1 MATTTRVMTT
11 VLPYS
16 VDPNGTFHV
25 SVLFS
30 HRLAGSAKLSDYPAM
45 VNWVTSLTAPT
56 TKFSLRIDNGETVGC
71 TPLFG
76 ATDKSVWANAFP
88 AATTAVA
95 DFPNPTVTQNEW
107 KSYPAHRTPDHAF
120 DAHNA
125 SACASPVT
133 RPAVTT
139 APLAAELLATFGD
152 IEGLRDLIAG
162 LQNYRPRRDRDLRNT
177 YRDPRGGRVD
187 HPNQISDRPPALDR
201 ECRQPRH
208 QLHCRS

>member
-107 KSYPAHRTPDHAF
+107 KSYHATARLTTPSTHTMPHPAHRR
-120 DAHNA
+120 
-125 SACASPVT
+125 SAARRSP
-133 RPAVTT
+133 P
-139 APLAAELLATFGD
+139 
-152 IEGLRDLIAG
+152 
-162 LQNYRPRRDRDLRNT
+162 PRW
-177 YRDPRGGRVD
+177 
-187 HPNQISDRPPALDR
+187 QQSCWPPSVKSKA
-201 ECRQPRH
+201 
-208 QLHCRS
+208 

>member
-30 HRLAGSAKLSDYPAM
+30 HRLTGSAKLSDYPAM

-125 SACASPVT
+125 S
-133 RPAVTT
+133 
-139 APLAAELLATFGD
+139 
-152 IEGLRDLIAG
+152 
-162 LQNYRPRRDRDLRNT
+162 
-177 YRDPRGGRVD
+177 
-187 HPNQISDRPPALDR
+187 
-201 ECRQPRH
+201 
-208 QLHCRS
+208 